1 MWRHAARPRPGWE
14 RIVTEQGLVFP
25 TTRTPDGGTVPYW
38 NESAWYEVTL
48 DEVEMLE
55 AATEELWAL
64 CLDAVAHMATSLSD
78 ERLGLPAGSL
88 ELVRESVRREDPAVY
103 ARFDLAYGADGTV
116 KMLEINGDT
125 PTGLVETGVAQ
136 WRWIEDVLPEIDQ
149 WNSLHDRLVD
159 RWRQLRAS
167 GALDGDRVHFLY
179 ELGVD
184 GAYDDGEI
192 EMTTHYLMDCAVQA
206 GLTAMA
212 HPIAEVGW
220 NPDTRDFRDVHDQP
234 IRNAFKLYPWEAM
247 LADEFGRH
255 LLERHEER
263 PVRWLEPAWKMLLS
277 TKALLPVLWERNPGH
292 RLLLPAYFDEPGELT
307 DWVRKP
313 LHGREGDN
321 VHVHLADGT
330 DVARPG
336 TYGDEGFVYQQYA
349 PLPVYDGNY
358 VVLGSW
364 VVGGEA
370 AGMIVRESD
379 EMVTDYYSRVV
390 PHAISDGL
398 SPDDATVRAW
408 LAGRVGP
415 EAPRLTAAPQ
425 DAAGDPGVGNR

>member
-1 MWRHAARPRPGWE
+1 MWRHAARPRPDWE
-14 RIVTEQGLVFP
+14 RIVTEQGLIFP

-38 NESAWYEVTL
+38 NEAAWYEVTL

-64 CLDAVAHMATSLSD
+64 CLDAVAHMATSMTD

-88 ELVRESVRREDPAVY
+88 DLVRESVRRGDPAVY

-159 RWRQLRAS
+159 RWRELRAS

-179 ELGVD
+179 ELGAE

-212 HPIAEVGW
+212 HPISEVGW
-220 NPDTRDFRDVHDQP
+220 NPDSRDFRDVHDEP
-234 IRNAFKLYPWEAM
+234 VRNAFKLYPWEAM

-255 LLERHEER
+255 LLDRDEKR

-330 DVARPG
+330 DVEMPG
-336 TYGDEGFVYQQYA
+336 TYGAEGFVYQQYA
-349 PLPVYDGNY
+349 PLPVYGGNY

-379 EMVTDYYSRVV
+379 EMVTDYFSRVV

-398 SPDDATVRAW
+398 SPDDATVQQW

-415 EAPRLTAAPQ
+415 EAPRLS
-425 DAAGDPGVGNR
+425 